1 MVPGDDEARFEDQLG
16 RRPARLEGR
25 LLEEEVPQRADLN
38 AMLHDA
44 EANHLE
50 VNFLPNLLFLKNVPT
65 STSFCLFSLFQ
76 KKVSKKC
83 KMFTGIQTRIVR

>member
-65 STSFCLFSLFQ
+65 QPLFRSFSFFPSTIQ
-76 KKVSKKC
+76 IPNKC
-83 KMFTGIQTRIVR
+83 EM